1 MCHKYPGTR
10 WFMCRKELQN
20 LKKTTLNSYYKF
32 CQDYKVPEALCG
44 KLNSKDNIV
53 KFLNGSEILLLD
65 GAHNP
70 SDPLYTRFGSL
81 ELTGGFVDESNEID
95 GQAITILST
104 RIGRQRNQEYKIK
117 PKILETFNPDKGH
130 VYTRYYK
137 PWKENGMNDKFQTM
151 NKSGV
156 MTDKVF
162 LQALVT
168 DNAKV
173 DPNYIEQ
180 LKKSD
185 TITRERLLFGN
196 FDYDDT
202 KGRLFRYD
210 EVIDLFRNNV
220 EKSDIFYLS
229 CDVARLG
236 EDKTVI
242 VVWRGMEAL
251 AFYKYEGKTTDE
263 VAEEIKKFEE
273 LYNIRRHHIVVDSD

>member
-1 MCHKYPGTR
+1 MY
-10 WFMCRKELQN
+10 Q
-20 LKKTTLNSYYKF
+20 
-32 CQDYKVPEALCG
+32 
-44 KLNSKDNIV
+44 
-53 KFLNGSEILLLD
+53 
-65 GAHNP
+65 
-70 SDPLYTRFGSL
+70 
-81 ELTGGFVDESNEID
+81 
-95 GQAITILST
+95 
-104 RIGRQRNQEYKIK
+104 
-117 PKILETFNPDKGH
+117 
-130 VYTRYYK
+130 RYYA
-137 PWKENGMNDKFQTM
+137 PWKENGKKDKFQTM

-168 DNAKV
+168 DNSRV

-220 EKSDIFYLS
+220 EKSDTFYLS
-229 CDVARLG
+229 CDIARLG
-236 EDKTVI
+236 DDKTVI
-242 VVWRGMEAL
+242 VLWRGMEAL
-251 AFYKYEGKTTDE
+251 MFYKFENYTTDM
-263 VAEEIKKFEE
+263 VAEEIRKLED

>member
-1 MCHKYPGTR
+1 M
-10 WFMCRKELQN
+10 
-20 LKKTTLNSYYKF
+20 
-32 CQDYKVPEALCG
+32 
-44 KLNSKDNIV
+44 
-53 KFLNGSEILLLD
+53 LLD

-220 EKSDIFYLS
+220 EKSDNFYLS

-242 VVWRGMEAL
+242 VIRRGMEAL
-251 AFYKYEGKTTDE
+251 MFYKYEGKTTDE